1 MNTPT
6 QSPRTV
12 LEAYIEGTR
21 PSNVAL
27 LGDILHEKIEM
38 TGWMGPDF
46 ISGGSELFLSV
57 IKRTKSHLTTVPK
70 F

>member
-21 PSNVAL
+21 TRNVAL
-27 LGDILHEKIEM
+27 LGDIFMRKLQ
-38 TGWMGPDF
+38 
-46 ISGGSELFLSV
+46 
-57 IKRTKSHLTTVPK
+57 
-70 F
+70 